1 MIAVWDKW
9 AERHPATVLHL
20 DECEVVQVKTL
31 ENEGYYSLQLGVGE
45 AKPNR
50 VNITTAGHY
59 NKYGLKPKRHLGE
72 FRVTPDAL
80 LPAGTKISAMHFV
93 PGQVLNANALVLLS
107 ILTTCTKASRC
118 MRDKQRKR
126 VCRSYEKM
134 EFQWRSCHSRQFCLS
149 PCSWLHGMPSRSWPS
164 IQE

>member
-1 MIAVWDKW
+1 VATRFLLLNFVNYIQLKERRRVGALAMKVGMVAVWDKW

-20 DECEVVQVKTL
+20 DECEVIQVKTL
-31 ENEGYYSLQLGVGE
+31 ENDGYHSLQLGVGE

-80 LPAGTKISAMHFV
+80 LSPGTKISAMHFV
-93 PGQVLNANALVLLS
+93 PGQVSNTDRHLS
-107 ILTTCTKASRC
+107 IRINIFHRPFNS
-118 MRDKQRKR
+118 
-126 VCRSYEKM
+126 
-134 EFQWRSCHSRQFCLS
+134 
-149 PCSWLHGMPSRSWPS
+149 
-164 IQE
+164 